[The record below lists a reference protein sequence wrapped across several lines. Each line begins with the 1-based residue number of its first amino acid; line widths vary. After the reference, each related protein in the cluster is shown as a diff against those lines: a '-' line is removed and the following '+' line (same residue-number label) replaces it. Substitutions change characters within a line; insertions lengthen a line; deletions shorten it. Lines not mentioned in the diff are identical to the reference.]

1 MSILLLTAA
10 LQLFGLGGFPPADG
24 TAASHLSR
32 GDQLYR
38 SFDNWSALKEYE
50 EAYELTPDN
59 QDVLIRMVRIHNDI
73 GRSMLRRN
81 DSAKVWYSKAVG
93 YAERLQADFPGRA
106 ESYFWLALAKG
117 SLVPFRGAKGKLD
130 IGKEVTAY
138 ARRAIQIDST
148 FAPSY
153 IILGIIYREADRL
166 KWYERFIANTIFG
179 GSLPGTIEESE
190 AMLQK
195 AVTLDSTSIFAYYE
209 LSRTYGQMGNVVKR
223 VDALRQCLAQTP
235 ESLREKD
242 QQNQARRQLERIL
255 SNSTR
260 SETKKS

>member
-1 MSILLLTAA
+1 MSILVLTAA
-10 LQLFGLGGFPPADG
+10 LQLFALGGTPPDG
-24 TAASHLSR
+24 TVTEHLAR
-32 GDQLYR
+32 GDELYR
-38 SFDNWSALKEYE
+38 TFDNWSALKEYE

-59 QDVLIRMVRIHNDI
+59 QEVLIRMVRIHNDI

-81 DSAKVWYSKAVG
+81 DSAEVWYSKAVG
-93 YAERLQADFPGRA
+93 YAERLQADFPEKA

-190 AMLQK
+190 AVLQK
-195 AVTLDSTSIFAYYE
+195 AISLDSTSIFAYYE
-209 LSRTYGQMGNVVKR
+209 LSRTYAQMGNVEKR
-223 VDALRQCLAQTP
+223 IETLRQCLAQTP

-242 QQNQARRQLERIL
+242 QQNQAQRQLQRIL
-255 SNSTR
+255 SNSTQA
-260 SETKKS
+260 ETKKS

>member
-1 MSILLLTAA
+1 MSILFLTAA
-10 LQLFGLGGFPPADG
+10 LQLFALGTPPADG
-24 TAASHLSR
+24 TVADHITR

-38 SFDNWSALKEYE
+38 SFDNWSALREYE
-50 EAYELTPDN
+50 EAYELNPDS
-59 QDVLIRMVRIHNDI
+59 QEVLIRMVRIHNDI

-81 DSAKVWYSKAVG
+81 DSAEVWYSKAVG
-93 YAERLQADFPGRA
+93 YAERLQADFPGKA

-117 SLVPFRGAKGKLD
+117 SLVPFQGAKGKLD

-148 FAPSY
+148 FAPPY

-190 AMLQK
+190 AMLHK
-195 AVTLDSTSIFAYYE
+195 AITLDPASIFAYYE
-209 LSRTYGQMGNVVKR
+209 LSRTYGQMGNVQKR
-223 VDALRQCLAQTP
+223 IETLRQCLAQTP

-242 QQNQARRQLERIL
+242 QQSQAQRQLQRIL
-255 SNSTR
+255 TNDTQPR
-260 SETKKS
+260 SERN